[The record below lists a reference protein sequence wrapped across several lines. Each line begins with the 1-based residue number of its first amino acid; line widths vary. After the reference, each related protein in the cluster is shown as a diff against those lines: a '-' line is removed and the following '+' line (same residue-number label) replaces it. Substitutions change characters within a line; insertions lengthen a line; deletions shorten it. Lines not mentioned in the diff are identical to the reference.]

1 MEIYRCTIVY
11 YQYYYYRRSIK
22 SFLRTFLETI
32 LRGINRKENLRNCSC
47 KEYPYQHIFCYV
59 LLWQV
64 QRKVACSNRHPVIR
78 KYEWI
83 TFAGSIFQTRIPVVN
98 EKIRTLYSSYNP
110 RKSTSL
116 LSEINR
122 EILRGRGSK
131 GWGNN
136 EKLPRI
142 KISLRNYH
150 WRGKKRE
157 KGVLFLKDRD
167 YFLCSLNIPRF
178 HIDIISIFLRM
189 SIQLDVKFLSMR
201 CEYTSTK
208 CWANI
213 AWNSRGI

>member
-1 MEIYRCTIVY
+1 MDHLIVEIYRCTIVY
-11 YQYYYYRRSIK
+11 YHYYYYRRSIK

-150 WRGKKRE
+150 WRGE
-157 KGVLFLKDRD
+157 KVSCF
-167 YFLCSLNIPRF
+167 
-178 HIDIISIFLRM
+178 
-189 SIQLDVKFLSMR
+189 
-201 CEYTSTK
+201 
-208 CWANI
+208 
-213 AWNSRGI
+213 

>member
-1 MEIYRCTIVY
+1 MVEIYRCTIVY
-11 YQYYYYRRSIK
+11 YHYYYYRRSIK

-142 KISLRNYH
+142 KISLRNYSLEE
-150 WRGKKRE
+150 GKARKRCLVF
-157 KGVLFLKDRD
+157 KG
-167 YFLCSLNIPRF
+167 PR
-178 HIDIISIFLRM
+178 L
-189 SIQLDVKFLSMR
+189 LSMFAKYSKISYWYNFDIFKNVDTAR
-201 CEYTSTK
+201 C
-208 CWANI
+208 
-213 AWNSRGI
+213 

>member
-1 MEIYRCTIVY
+1 M
-11 YQYYYYRRSIK
+11 
-22 SFLRTFLETI
+22 
-32 LRGINRKENLRNCSC
+32 
-47 KEYPYQHIFCYV
+47 
-59 LLWQV
+59 
-64 QRKVACSNRHPVIR
+64 
-78 KYEWI
+78 
-83 TFAGSIFQTRIPVVN
+83 N

-142 KISLRNYH
+142 KISLRNYPLE
-150 WRGKKRE
+150 GG

-178 HIDIISIFLRM
+178 HIDIISIFLTM
-189 SIQLDVKFLSMR
+189 SIQLDVK
-201 CEYTSTK
+201 
-208 CWANI
+208 
-213 AWNSRGI
+213 

>member
-1 MEIYRCTIVY
+1 M
-11 YQYYYYRRSIK
+11 
-22 SFLRTFLETI
+22 
-32 LRGINRKENLRNCSC
+32 
-47 KEYPYQHIFCYV
+47 
-59 LLWQV
+59 
-64 QRKVACSNRHPVIR
+64 
-78 KYEWI
+78 
-83 TFAGSIFQTRIPVVN
+83 N

-142 KISLRNYH
+142 KISLQNYH
-150 WRGKKRE
+150 WRGEKRE

-189 SIQLDVKFLSMR
+189 SIQLDVK
-201 CEYTSTK
+201 
-208 CWANI
+208 
-213 AWNSRGI
+213 